1 MYKAFLHT
9 HYLVVTLF
17 LLIYVVKTTLLLSNR
32 QAVLQKFTR
41 MVKIPE
47 MIISVLFLLT
57 GVYLLTQL
65 PVVKP
70 MMWIKIALVLLSI
83 PLAIVGFKKSN
94 KALAVLSLL
103 MILGA
108 FGLAEMNHKKQGQVD
123 VAPGTSIAANDGKA
137 LYEANCVLCH
147 GADGKLGMAGALDL
161 SKTVLDLPSITQVIS
176 QGRGAMPAAQV
187 SNEQAAA
194 IADYVAA
201 HIKGK

>member
-1 MYKAFLHT
+1 MYKACLHT

-17 LLIYVVKTTLLLSNR
+17 LLIYVVKTVLLLSDK
-32 QAVLQKFTR
+32 QAALQKFTK

-47 MIISVLFLLT
+47 MVISVLFLLT

-70 MMWIKIALVLLSI
+70 MMWIKIALVLVSI
-83 PLAIVGFKKSN
+83 PLAIIGFKKSN

-108 FGLAEMNHKKQGQVD
+108 FGLGEMNHRKQGQVD
-123 VAPGTSIAANDGKA
+123 VAPGASIAANDGKA

-176 QGRGAMPAAQV
+176 NGRGAMPAAQV

-194 IADYVAA
+194 IADYVAT